1 MATTI
6 DRVMEEINTLSSDE
20 RLRLVNRIVETL
32 IPSSPVLADNN
43 NVVHHNLR
51 GKYRNSIRPSDA
63 FSQNKS
69 EEQKLEDRGI

>member
-1 MATTI
+1 MATAI
-6 DRVMEEINTLSSDE
+6 DRVMEEVNTLSSDE

-32 IPSSPVLADNN
+32 IPSSPTLSGNN
-43 NVVHHNLR
+43 NAIHHNLR

-63 FSQNKS
+63 FSKNKT